1 MSSDSLGS
9 RNRETLELLVPEGGE
24 LLRRARDVAELARS
38 LGGETAS
45 PPAAD
50 PIRARGELEVQ
61 RTLRVGIALE
71 DLLVHHLS
79 AEVGGRGFA
88 WFGRARG
95 GLQQAWRTL
104 DEFRDE
110 LRELPGV
117 PAPGETPLAVAGRL
131 LEGLFR
137 LGWEAHRLEL
147 WRARLE
153 HAAGGAER
161 GEAAFRERLDD
172 EEESGAAERVRAEL
186 VAGWVESLLDRGA
199 VRDAQVVLEEHTLSA
214 LRRDRR
220 LVQLSIWTRL
230 LTGDLE
236 GALRL
241 AAKGSPWDGTLPDAL
256 VELRGRWPE
265 ALPALGGVA
274 APSFAA
280 VPSLPGDESPQRSR
294 RPLGASAFGVF
305 AFGPGRQ
312 VEPLLLDV
320 APALRSRVRGWLFE
334 REDACCVPSQPEHRL
349 VIEAAPCH
357 AHGPRPMGALGE
369 EALALAHAPVLD
381 DEGEVAGWL
390 HVECEHHL
398 LPAQARLA
406 ELARG
411 WRLPLIRRGRR
422 AEVIAVRRADSVFE
436 ARPECSRW
444 GQHDARSR
452 LEATTPEQGRE
463 MATEVFAGLARALG
477 LDTAQR
483 AWWGFVVERGELR
496 FAGGGGEGLGDAKRD
511 PGGARAL
518 DRCLATRG
526 AVSFEEPDR
535 RLSIH
540 AEAASGL
547 VLPLDTGGELV
558 GVLAIES
565 RRRRSFPPGR
575 LDQHL
580 ETAAAFTLPLSLAGF
595 RAWHLER
602 FGFDLFFDTT
612 SPEFR
617 AYAEQLER
625 VARSPSPVV
634 LSGPPGS
641 GRMVFA
647 RWIHWLGG
655 RARASLEVLGGVT
668 DDDAGRAPRRTLREA
683 LRERRGGSLIL
694 PEVGS
699 LSAAGQVDLLHHLEG
714 FDRGERRSGRDSSG
728 EPRLIATSSRA
739 LGRSG
744 EEEELRADLA
754 ARLDRLQVFVP
765 PLRDRRGEIP
775 TLARFLAARFAR
787 EEGCRPPRFTE
798 AATALLWRQSWAGN
812 LRELESLVFKLVLL
826 FPDEELGA
834 EQIDEVARRFRF
846 VLEPKIPTRRPRRAD
861 LVAAL
866 RTTLIKAGTRF
877 NKRRA
882 AMYLGWDTDTLVARL
897 EEASIDEETIR
908 DEPRA
913 WGM

>member
-1 MSSDSLGS
+1 VSGDSLGG

-24 LLRRARDVAELARS
+24 LLRRARDVAELVRT
-38 LGGETAS
+38 LGGATAS

-50 PIRARGELEVQ
+50 PQRARGELETQ
-61 RTLRVGIALE
+61 RTLRIGIALE

-79 AEVGGRGFA
+79 AQVGGTGFA

-117 PAPGETPLAVAGRL
+117 PAPGESPLAVAGRL

-172 EEESGAAERVRAEL
+172 EEESAAAERVRAEL

-199 VRDAQVVLEEHTLSA
+199 VRDAQVVLEEHALSA

-230 LTGDLE
+230 VLGDLE

-241 AAKGSPWDGTLPDAL
+241 GAKGRPWDGTLPDAL
-256 VELRGRWPE
+256 VELRDRWPE

-274 APSFAA
+274 APAA
-280 VPSLPGDESPQRSR
+280 VTAPAPLTDESPLRSR

-320 APALRSRVRGWLFE
+320 APALRPRVRGWLFE

-357 AHGPRPMGALGE
+357 AHGPRPVGALGE
-369 EALALAHAPVLD
+369 ESLALAHAPVLD

-398 LPAQARLA
+398 LPARARLA

-422 AEVIAVRRADSVFE
+422 AEVSEARRADRVFE
-436 ARPECSRW
+436 AQPDCSRW
-444 GQHDARSR
+444 GQSDAKSR
-452 LEATTPEQGRE
+452 LEATASEQGRE
-463 MATEVFAGLARALG
+463 MATEVFAGLTRALG

-483 AWWGFVVERGELR
+483 AWWGFVAERGELR
-496 FAGGGGEGLGDAKRD
+496 FAGGGGEGLGDARRD

-547 VLPLDTGGELV
+547 VLPLDRGGELV

-575 LDQHL
+575 LDRHL

-625 VARSPSPVV
+625 VGRSPSPVV

-641 GRMVFA
+641 GRMVLA

-655 RARASLEVLGGVT
+655 RARASLEVLGG
-668 DDDAGRAPRRTLREA
+668 APSRTLREA

-694 PEVGS
+694 PEIGS
-699 LSAAGQVDLLHHLEG
+699 LSVAGQVDLLRHLEG

-728 EPRLIATSSRA
+728 EPRLIATSSRP
-739 LGRSG
+739 LGRGG
-744 EEEELRADLA
+744 EEQELRADLV

-787 EEGCRPPRFTE
+787 EEGGRPPRFTDE
-798 AATALLWRQSWAGN
+798 AAALLWRQGWAGN

-826 FPDEELGA
+826 FPDEELDA
-834 EQIDEVARRFRF
+834 DQVDEVAHRFRF

-897 EEASIDEETIR
+897 EEAGIDEETIR
-908 DEPRA
+908 NEPRA